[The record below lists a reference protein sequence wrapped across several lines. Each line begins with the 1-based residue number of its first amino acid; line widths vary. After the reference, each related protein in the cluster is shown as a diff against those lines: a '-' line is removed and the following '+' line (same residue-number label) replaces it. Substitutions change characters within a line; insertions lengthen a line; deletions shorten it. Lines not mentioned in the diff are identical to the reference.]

1 MLHEIVKV
9 KEVHLGVKLDGD
21 MSVDTWFQ
29 KKLRAH
35 QGVTGGKRERHVAN
49 VELGLKSFLKPMV
62 ECHVVINNQ

>member
-1 MLHEIVKV
+1 MLCEIVKV
-9 KEVHLGVKLDGD
+9 IEVRPSVRLDGD
-21 MSVDTWFQ
+21 VSGDTWFQ

-49 VELGLKSFLKPMV
+49 AELGMNGFIKPMV